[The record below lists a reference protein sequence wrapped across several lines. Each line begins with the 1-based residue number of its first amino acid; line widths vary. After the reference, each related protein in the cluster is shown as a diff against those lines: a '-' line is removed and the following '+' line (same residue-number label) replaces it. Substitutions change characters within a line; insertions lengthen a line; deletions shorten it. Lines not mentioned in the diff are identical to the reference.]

1 MMGERAATAL
11 WIVRPGVA
19 ELRDE
24 NLPPVDP
31 GRLLLR
37 TLYSGISRG
46 TESLV
51 FAGRIPASQYE
62 AMRAPFQAGDFPGP
76 VKYGYQSVAV
86 VEEGPPALRGR
97 IVFCLHPHQ
106 TAYAV
111 PLSAAVAVPDGVPP
125 ERAVLAANMETAVNG
140 VWDADVQIGDRV
152 AVVGAGAVGCLVAY
166 LAGRLPGTEVELID
180 IDAGKAAVAAR
191 LGVGFAVPDRAA
203 PEADVVIHASGSPE
217 GLATALGLAANEA
230 TVVEMSWFGDRPVP
244 LPLGEAFHARRLTIR
259 SSQVGQVPAAKRS
272 RMPHRRRLALA
283 LSLLADDALDALIT
297 GESPFAELPQVLAR
311 LAAAPAGAL
320 CHRIRYPA

>member
-1 MMGERAATAL
+1 M
-11 WIVRPGVA
+11 
-19 ELRDE
+19 
-24 NLPPVDP
+24 
-31 GRLLLR
+31 
-37 TLYSGISRG
+37 
-46 TESLV
+46 
-51 FAGRIPASQYE
+51 
-62 AMRAPFQAGDFPGP
+62 
-76 VKYGYQSVAV
+76 
-86 VEEGPPALRGR
+86 
-97 IVFCLHPHQ
+97 
-106 TAYAV
+106 
-111 PLSAAVAVPDGVPP
+111 
-125 ERAVLAANMETAVNG
+125 
-140 VWDADVQIGDRV
+140 
-152 AVVGAGAVGCLVAY
+152 
-166 LAGRLPGTEVELID
+166 
-180 IDAGKAAVAAR
+180 
-191 LGVGFAVPDRAA
+191 PDRAA

-217 GLATALGLAANEA
+217 GLATALGLAAYEA